1 MGTNVN
7 RWAIRMYFCLKIKQM
22 NTTRS
27 TYRDCF
33 GVQLGENEVSSFE
46 IVVQIKDGTMAEE
59 G

>member
-1 MGTNVN
+1 
-7 RWAIRMYFCLKIKQM
+7 MYFCLKIKQM

>member
-1 MGTNVN
+1 
-7 RWAIRMYFCLKIKQM
+7 MYFCLKIKQM

-27 TYRDCF
+27 TYRDSF